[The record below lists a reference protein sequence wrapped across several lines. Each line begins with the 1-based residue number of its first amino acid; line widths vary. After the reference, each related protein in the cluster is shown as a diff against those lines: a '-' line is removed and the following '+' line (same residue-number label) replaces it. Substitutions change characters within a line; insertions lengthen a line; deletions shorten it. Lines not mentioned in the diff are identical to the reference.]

1 MLTSLM
7 SALRIANVS
16 ISNADISIKLFYVS
30 PSGGVMDY
38 LSALVEMFK
47 YNWKY
52 SILGKEVFK
61 KKTLKISIWHDL
73 FTV

>member
-1 MLTSLM
+1 M
-7 SALRIANVS
+7 SDLRIANVS

-52 SILGKEVFK
+52 SILGKEVLK